1 MSSTP
6 SLPNESGEAGAGTP
20 PLRAPRRTG
29 LVMAVTIGLLATLVW
44 ALNPPR
50 SRLTPAKLHPLLPGC
65 PKLNRP
71 FVPTNITSVAAPP
84 VDTLP
89 EGVKYRVLYRLN
101 MEACSCGCGQSIAAC
116 RSNNPDCAA
125 SLERAKKIVSEVGS
139 QGAAEKPEKHSDAS
153 P

>member
-1 MSSTP
+1 M
-6 SLPNESGEAGAGTP
+6 
-20 PLRAPRRTG
+20 
-29 LVMAVTIGLLATLVW
+29 LVALTIALLTALVW
-44 ALNPPR
+44 ALNPTQ
-50 SRLTPAKLHPLLPGC
+50 SRLTPAKLHHLLPGC

-71 FVPTNITSVAAPP
+71 FVPTNITSVTAPP

-89 EGVKYRVLYRLN
+89 GAVKYRVLYRLN

-116 RSNNPDCAA
+116 RSNNPDCAT

-139 QGAAEKPEKHSDAS
+139 QEAAEKPEEHSDAS